1 MKALLPDNEVHRL
14 AILRDYNV
22 LDSSPERV
30 FDDLVLLA
38 AQICQTPI
46 ALITLVDEDRQW
58 FKSKVGVS
66 ATETSRDVAF
76 CAHAARASRRNSDMC
91 PPHCAKP

>member
-1 MKALLPDNEVHRL
+1 MKAPLPENEAHRL

-22 LDSSPERV
+22 LDSLPEQA

-58 FKSKVGVS
+58 FKSKVGVWQI
-66 ATETSRDVAF
+66 
-76 CAHAARASRRNSDMC
+76 CAASNTRSSKACSGNESSTL
-91 PPHCAKP
+91 